1 MMNRLIELD
10 FHKDMGELFKF
21 LKSNKTRTYRNG
33 NYFKVVYLKPPDRL
47 IEPIQNRQLMV
58 KPTKF
63 LNVGS
68 GWQVVRDLPIAQAPK
83 NLEEVIEDLE
93 LEELRAKRQA
103 NPLCHVQLL
112 YWMKVGLYTYEDTSC
127 FVRLFYRH
135 GYSAEDCIEVFSSLV
150 RRDELLPFFLKELT
164 KIY

>member
-1 MMNRLIELD
+1 MNRLIELD

-21 LKSNKTRTYRNG
+21 LKSDKTRTYRNG
-33 NYFKVVYLKPPDRL
+33 DYFKVVYLKPPDRL
-47 IEPIQNRQLMV
+47 IEPLNKRRLIV
-58 KPTKF
+58 KPSKF

-68 GWQVVRDLPIAQAPK
+68 GWQVVRDLPIAHAPK

-93 LEELRAKRQA
+93 LEELRTNRQA
-103 NPLCHVQLL
+103 IPLCHTQLFH
-112 YWMKVGLYTYEDTSC
+112 WMKCGLYTYEDTSY
-127 FVRLFYRH
+127 FVRLFYLH

-150 RRDELLPFFLKELT
+150 RRDELLPFFLKELN